1 MVNIM
6 TEESDYFHL
15 YMQTVSGTPEPIIRG
30 VLLFFKSVFS
40 NEELAGMER
49 EISHQDAY
57 SLDSTSKILSG
68 NYGVGEETIRQILQ
82 LMNKKFKEAIEKK
95 ESTSRKLDFI
105 RNVKKKH

>member
-1 MVNIM
+1 MS
-6 TEESDYFHL
+6 EEQDYFNK
-15 YMQTVSGTPEPIIRG
+15 YMQQVSGTPEPIIRG

-40 NEELAGMER
+40 NEELANMER
-49 EISHQDAY
+49 DISHQESY

-68 NYGVGEETIRQILQ
+68 TYGVGQETVRQILQ

>member
-1 MVNIM
+1 MS
-6 TEESDYFHL
+6 EENDYFHK

-40 NEELAGMER
+40 NEELSGMER
-49 EISHQDAY
+49 DISHQEAY
-57 SLDSTSKILSG
+57 SLDNTQKIL
-68 NYGVGEETIRQILQ
+68 NTKYGVGEETIRQILQ

-95 ESTSRKLDFI
+95 ELTSRKLDFI

>member
-1 MVNIM
+1 MS
-6 TEESDYFHL
+6 EENDYFHK

-40 NEELAGMER
+40 NEELSGMER
-49 EISHQDAY
+49 DISHQEAY
-57 SLDSTSKILSG
+57 SLDNTQKIL
-68 NYGVGEETIRQILQ
+68 NTKYGVGEETIRQILQ

-95 ESTSRKLDFI
+95 EITSRKLDFI

>member
-1 MVNIM
+1 MS
-6 TEESDYFHL
+6 EENDYFHN
-15 YMQTVSGTPEPIIRG
+15 YMQTVTGTPEPIIRG

-49 EISHQDAY
+49 DISHQDAY
-57 SLDSTSKILSG
+57 SLDSTKKILS
-68 NYGVGEETIRQILQ
+68 NQYGVSEETIRQILQ

>member
-6 TEESDYFHL
+6 SEENDYFHN
-15 YMQTVSGTPEPIIRG
+15 YMQTVLGTPEPIIRG

-40 NEELAGMER
+40 NEELASMER
-49 EISHQDAY
+49 DISHQEAY
-57 SLDSTSKILSG
+57 SLDSTQKILS
-68 NYGVGEETIRQILQ
+68 NKYDVGEETTRQILQ

-95 ESTSRKLDFI
+95 ELTSRKLDFI

>member
-1 MVNIM
+1 VNIM
-6 TEESDYFHL
+6 SEENDYFHK

-40 NEELAGMER
+40 NEELSGMER
-49 EISHQDAY
+49 DISHQEAY
-57 SLDSTSKILSG
+57 SLDNTQKIL
-68 NYGVGEETIRQILQ
+68 NTKYGVGEETIRQILQ

-95 ESTSRKLDFI
+95 ELTSRKLDFI

>member
-1 MVNIM
+1 MVKIM
-6 TEESDYFHL
+6 TEENDYFHK

-40 NEELAGMER
+40 NEELANMER
-49 EISHQDAY
+49 EISHQEAY
-57 SLDSTSKILSG
+57 SLDNTQKILST

-95 ESTSRKLDFI
+95 EITSRKLDFI